1 MNILIA
7 LGLICI
13 SGGAMAQFEGCKAC
27 EYGVK
32 VFFGHLRE
40 QKGVNFQIA
49 TLSREVCPQME
60 DWFLCDYEVGKRWA
74 GIIISRNSIFIFR
87 QIHKITNFFD
97 KFQGINHIIYD
108 DGAAPYI
115 CSSLGAG
122 NCTQFE
128 QNER

>member
-1 MNILIA
+1 MKILIA
-7 LGLICI
+7 LALICL
-13 SGGAMAQFEGCKAC
+13 SGAMAQYEGCKAC

-74 GIIISRNSIFIFR
+74 GIIFSRNIIFISRQINIIF
-87 QIHKITNFFD
+87 FFYN
-97 KFQGINHIIYD
+97 FQGINHIIYD

>member
-1 MNILIA
+1 MKFLIA
-7 LGLICI
+7 LALICI
-13 SGGAMAQFEGCKAC
+13 SGAMAQYEGCKAC

-74 GIIISRNSIFIFR
+74 GIIFSRNIIFICR
-87 QIHKITNFFD
+87 QIYIIIFFYN
-97 KFQGINHIIYD
+97 FQGINHIIYD

>member
-1 MNILIA
+1 MKVLIA

-13 SGGAMAQFEGCKAC
+13 SGALAQNYEGCEKC

-32 VFFGHLRE
+32 IFFGHLRE

-74 GIIISRNSIFIFR
+74 GIVF
-87 QIHKITNFFD
+87 HV
-97 KFQGINHIIYD
+97 
-108 DGAAPYI
+108 
-115 CSSLGAG
+115 
-122 NCTQFE
+122 
-128 QNER
+128 